1 MEAQVEA
8 LICYR
13 IISMQER
20 GEIPNKESSIAK
32 LYSSELDVRLAST
45 AMHLGGLFSQI
56 MDRDDAS
63 AMGGKFARFYMH
75 STTSPIGGGTS
86 EYSGTSS
93 RCGAGPAAR
102 LTFGRCRPGARFRRS
117 AEKLHRRRCAGP
129 LVPAARRCRPGGGRS
144 GDRALPA
151 TTVRPAGAEQA
162 LFFGQLAG
170 RDGHPRQRAAVSEQA
185 SRRSAT
191 ATAKKTTDSRAVR
204 SGGSPPLRH

>member
-1 MEAQVEA
+1 MRNELADRTIEAQVEA

-32 LYSSELDVRLAST
+32 LYSGELDVRLATT

-86 EYSGTSS
+86 EVQRNIISMRGL
-93 RCGAGPAAR
+93 G
-102 LTFGRCRPGARFRRS
+102 
-117 AEKLHRRRCAGP
+117 
-129 LVPAARRCRPGGGRS
+129 
-144 GDRALPA
+144 LP
-151 TTVRPAGAEQA
+151 RG
-162 LFFGQLAG
+162 
-170 RDGHPRQRAAVSEQA
+170 
-185 SRRSAT
+185 
-191 ATAKKTTDSRAVR
+191 
-204 SGGSPPLRH
+204 